1 MYDIHILHT
10 ARHLYILLREGYA
23 LLKCFSLLFVS
34 TTSLGSCNAIIVV
47 CAELKKHDIG
57 HERGTPWQLLH
68 SRSYCFITFIL
79 VPVCTSGDRAIIV
92 VEGVEMATCRGIRG
106 MDGMG
111 TACSMKLYRTY
122 M

>member
-47 CAELKKHDIG
+47 CAELKNMTLG
-57 HERGTPWQLLH
+57 MSEELLG
-68 SRSYCFITFIL
+68 SSSTQG
-79 VPVCTSGDRAIIV
+79 VIV
-92 VEGVEMATCRGIRG
+92 
-106 MDGMG
+106 
-111 TACSMKLYRTY
+111 L
-122 M
+122 